1 MKTLLL
7 SLLCAAA
14 VVLAAAGCGRRT
26 EDPELPVRR
35 IERMPSPDYEEV
47 IPGDELP
54 DGEAPYEM
62 PDTAND
68 YEHIND
74 VYVLAP
80 PDGIAEPDEEYAVA
94 PELDDAA
101 AAEPD
106 PEPEPEEPA
115 ADPRAALR
123 EMGIEYHKWA
133 FIEAAGEGNVE
144 AVNLFLEAGMEV
156 DEINSPLYGETALI
170 WAARAGQADVVRVL
184 LEAGADVNRR
194 NARDM
199 TALGYALMFKRSGT
213 AAILREAG
221 GER

>member
-14 VVLAAAGCGRRT
+14 VVLSAGCGRRT
-26 EDPELPVRR
+26 EKPESPVRR

-54 DGEAPYEM
+54 DGDAPYEM
-62 PDTAND
+62 PGTEND
-68 YEHIND
+68 YGHMND
-74 VYVLAP
+74 VYAPAP
-80 PDGIAEPDEEYAVA
+80 PDGIAEPDDAYAVE
-94 PELDDAA
+94 PGPDDAA
-101 AAEPD
+101 
-106 PEPEPEEPA
+106 EPEPEEPA

-123 EMGIEYHKWA
+123 EMGVEYHKWA

-144 AVNLFLEAGMEV
+144 VVNLFLEAGMDV
-156 DEINSPLYGETALI
+156 DEINSPRYGETALI
-170 WAARAGQADVVRVL
+170 WAARAGQDGVVRVL
-184 LEAGADVNRR
+184 LEAGAEVNRR

-213 AAILREAG
+213 AEILREAG
-221 GER
+221 GQR